1 MTNKIALFS
10 TAVLLSASLVACGSQ
25 GSTSQSASV
34 EAQSKSEVTQNAST
48 QSAENSS
55 NSSASAASAD
65 DSGRVIG
72 ETSGEAAKATI
83 SNGLESDITSI
94 CMRASGGDSWGKN
107 LLKQGEKIKKGD
119 KATLGF
125 KKSDENKEHDFL
137 VKTADGNEVEFSAIL
152 LEAGASLTLELG
164 DDGMGLVT
172 VAGVAAG
179 TATESSAQK
188 NAVSADESQGQ
199 SDAVVHTD
207 TTYASE
213 EPSYSVDT
221 PSETVTETVSEP
233 VVEQTVSEPAAEQA
247 TVEQPATEAAPEQSA
262 DDCTRDN
269 IVLDV

>member
-94 CMRASGGDSWGKN
+94 CMRALGGDSWGKN

-152 LEAGASLTLELG
+152 LEAGASLTLESV
-164 DDGMGLVT
+164 M
-172 VAGVAAG
+172 
-179 TATESSAQK
+179 TAWDLLQLLALRRELPPNHQRKKTPCRRTSRKGNPMPWCTPILRMQAK
-188 NAVSADESQGQ
+188 NRRILW
-199 SDAVVHTD
+199 TLR
-207 TTYASE
+207 
-213 EPSYSVDT
+213 PK
-221 PSETVTETVSEP
+221 P
-233 VVEQTVSEPAAEQA
+233 
-247 TVEQPATEAAPEQSA
+247 
-262 DDCTRDN
+262 
-269 IVLDV
+269 